1 MIVPGEQWRD
11 SATHIARETHEV
23 GVSFG
28 TKSLRLI
35 KICCFSGRIL
45 GFSRHILI
53 GLFFVLKHSVEA
65 ACRVGIER
73 WTEGKDLW
81 TQRGRRR
88 RGRLGEWRWNTH
100 PTVCKAESCGDPA
113 WCPVITWGVEWGSG
127 WGEAHEGGDTRILTA
142 GSHCCMAE
150 ASTTVQSN
158 YSSIKNFKE
167 ILV

>member
-11 SATHIARETHEV
+11 SATHIAHETREV

-35 KICCFSGRIL
+35 KICCSSGRIL

-65 ACRVGIER
+65 TCRVGIER

-81 TQRGRRR
+81 TQWGRRR

-100 PTVCKAESCGDPA
+100 PTVCKAESCRDPA
-113 WCPVITWGVEWGSG
+113 WCPVITWGVGWGSG
-127 WGEAHEGGDTRILTA
+127 WGGGSGRRRHMDTHGWFTLLYG
-142 GSHCCMAE
+142 GSQHNSAK
-150 ASTTVQSN
+150 QLFFN
-158 YSSIKNFKE
+158 
-167 ILV
+167 